1 MACRE
6 IFCAEF
12 EASINQFLKCK
23 SGLFTVQ
30 FSGSSRGIRRTP
42 STLRRLTWVLS
53 LSLVILGSLMAL
65 SSRADAQYV
74 GTGPETGK
82 TLPRFVSL
90 GEDKAFLRR
99 GPTMQHAIE
108 WVYLRRDLPIQ
119 VVAEHDNWRKVRDFD
134 GTIGWM
140 NRVVLSNERT
150 GMVLLDG
157 TTLHRLPTPD
167 SAVVALMGDGLV
179 GKVDRCIDGWCEMRF
194 PEISGWLPQSA
205 LYGVGRDEEFR

>member
-1 MACRE
+1 
-6 IFCAEF
+6 
-12 EASINQFLKCK
+12 
-23 SGLFTVQ
+23 VQ